1 VGVPSVGKADSSL
14 LASAIRR
21 AIISGGSAPMKP
33 CHRCALAAD
42 PNMTRSRLRV
52 MTVASCVSLGRLK
65 QARGWIEAWMIHLDP
80 ADVFD
85 AQWLAI
91 DSRHAELALTLF
103 SRAETVVLSDSGCM
117 LLLAEK
123 TILLAETL
131 RMPKQHFSVWS
142 THLSLLEE
150 AVRLLTAIRPNSDA
164 SLDQVKVAL
173 LKRARHL
180 LGEQGHAPLG

>member
-1 VGVPSVGKADSSL
+1 
-14 LASAIRR
+14 
-21 AIISGGSAPMKP
+21 
-33 CHRCALAAD
+33 
-42 PNMTRSRLRV
+42 
-52 MTVASCVSLGRLK
+52 
-65 QARGWIEAWMIHLDP
+65 MIHLDP

-85 AQWLAI
+85 ALRLAI

-103 SRAETVVLSDSGCM
+103 SRAETVVLSDSGRM

-123 TILLAETL
+123 TVLLAETL

-180 LGEQGHAPLG
+180 LGEQGHAPLGLVRLISVGCDRILSGFVFFSWLSFGFRRQTTIFSPELVSPGLGSVRCFYWICRWLRE